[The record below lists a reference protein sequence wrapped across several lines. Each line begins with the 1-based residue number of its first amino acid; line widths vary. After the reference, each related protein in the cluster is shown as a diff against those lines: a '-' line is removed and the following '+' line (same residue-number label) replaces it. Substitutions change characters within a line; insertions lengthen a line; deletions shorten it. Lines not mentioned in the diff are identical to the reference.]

1 MHFVN
6 MIWRIYVFLQFWPTD
21 SRPAARAAEA
31 ILASCARWARRLGIT
46 RVTLRAK
53 IRRYSLA

>member
-6 MIWRIYVFLQFWPTD
+6 HP
-21 SRPAARAAEA
+21 
-31 ILASCARWARRLGIT
+31 RRLGIT

-53 IRRYSLA
+53 IRRYGLA